1 MRLLIAVDSI
11 ITLDIL
17 LNEIA
22 ARSWPS
28 GTEAHI
34 LSIVEDA
41 DVPAETWREEGYGV
55 AAMRDE
61 TRRRGEQITAMA
73 VARLEAIGLSSKITM
88 MRGNPGFLIPFAAGK
103 WSSDLIL
110 IRAHNRSGSHNW
122 MLGSVAK
129 VIVERATCS
138 VEVVRPAA
146 AGDSLVTQRG
156 TRILLA
162 TDGSDASGVAAQA
175 VAETAWPAGT
185 EVKVVS
191 VVNPMMH
198 WLGEL
203 GLFHHT
209 GTDRAHRAVG
219 AAINELRG
227 TLLKLSEEVVV
238 GRVAR
243 KVIDRARKWS
253 SDLIVLG
260 THERQGLRKL
270 LFGSTAAAVTEQ
282 AHCSVRT
289 IRGRSDD
296 VKEGRLRDRTDES
309 VHNVGPNYRLE
320 ANGVWRRAA

>member
-22 ARSWPS
+22 ARSWPG

-41 DVPAETWREEGYGV
+41 DVPGETWRADGYGV

-61 TRRRGEQITAMA
+61 MRRRGEQITAMA

-88 MRGNPGFLIPFAAGK
+88 MRGNPGFLILLAARK
-103 WSSDLIL
+103 WSPDLIL
-110 IRAHNRSGSHNW
+110 IRAHNRSDFQNW

-129 VIVERATCS
+129 AVVEHASCS
-138 VEVVRPAA
+138 VEVVRPTAA
-146 AGDSLVTQRG
+146 EYPLITKRRA
-156 TRILLA
+156 RILLA
-162 TDGSDASGVAAQA
+162 TDGSAASLTAAQS
-175 VAETAWPAGT
+175 VAETVWPVGS

-191 VVNPMMH
+191 VVNPIMH
-198 WLGEL
+198 SLGEM
-203 GLFHHT
+203 GLFHDS

-227 TLLKLSEEVVV
+227 APLELSGVVAV

-243 KVIDRARKWS
+243 EVVDRARKWAA
-253 SDLIVLG
+253 DLIVLG
-260 THERQGLRKL
+260 THDRRGLRRV
-270 LFGSTAAAVTEQ
+270 LFGSTGAAVTSR

-289 IRGRSDD
+289 IRGHSGG
-296 VKEGRLRDRTDES
+296 VNEGRLRDRTEES
-309 VHNVGPNYRLE
+309 EHNMGTNYRLE